1 MNVYDFD
8 KTIYNG
14 DSTSHFIKYLIK
26 KHPRTLLNLPRTVW
40 EYLLYIAG
48 VHSKTEFKEKMY
60 GMFRYVDDIDKDLED
75 FWKKHKKNIKD
86 WYIKQKRDDDLIISA
101 SPEFLLEPMCEELG
115 VSLIAS
121 VVDKKTGKYTG
132 ENCHG
137 EEKVRRMYT
146 SISEPDVEEFYSDSL
161 SDTPLA
167 NEAQHAFL
175 VNGDERISWEGYV
188 PGGKDKLR
196 EMFLSGE
203 FLMFLIIGVIN
214 TVNGVL
220 FSWLYSRLIPD
231 ANISFCVGYVT
242 ATIISYILNSIFTF
256 KERLSFVRYIKFV
269 VSYIPNFIVQNLIV
283 MLVYNILHMHELVA
297 YALAAVIGVPVT
309 FFIMKIFAF
318 KKK

>member
-137 EEKVRRMYT
+137 EEKVRRMYN

-167 NEAQHAFL
+167 NESQHAFL

-188 PGGKDKLR
+188 PDGKDKLR